1 MKQFEEGKIYGAWDT
16 GTPAIKIIKRTAKMC
31 LVEDTITGNQW
42 RMKIKEKNGYEEL
55 TDTGVPQSWRRCYTY
70 STMFEQE
77 DDYTEDDYDSWK
89 ANIDLDRELYPPMPI
104 EL

>member
-55 TDTGVPQSWRRCYTY
+55 TDTGVPQSWRRCIHTLQC
-70 STMFEQE
+70 SSRKMTIQKMIMIHGKL
-77 DDYTEDDYDSWK
+77 T
-89 ANIDLDRELYPPMPI
+89 
-104 EL
+104 